1 MPSGKKSTPSQLWNH
16 LVKDAGLELNL
27 KKKPGRDA
35 DLELEVLRQLDPA
48 HGTPSAYP
56 SVKALLKADQQAAA
70 PAVTVERLLVA
81 VLESQKG
88 FAAMMGE
95 ILDTLAMAEATLGER
110 NLTIDF
116 SYDAVTDSHL
126 KQTLEQFRVDEERTR
141 RVCVSRFVSLSQEQ
155 RSEIHRILRALNNP
169 RQGARDDRLPLTP
182 QVNATPV
189 PARFRAPLLA
199 LETVVADFLRK
210 CSVYGVSREG
220 IRTGMWPPGDWS
232 EFTEEQK
239 EDARAVGAVLDHWDV
254 DIVDSINFIKHRASI
269 APSEQTTLLATLNEA
284 VALIPTRQQ
293 WVDETYKQLLDLLNL
308 PTWKRRH
315 ELYSV
320 WVGTRLLNVAKTH
333 ASQLTF
339 HTHGKVLSFAFG
351 GSALATYAYNGEQFA
366 IKCEVRSD
374 LVGTSTKRKRAIQPD
389 FRVLRE
395 GGTATPNDATY
406 LVVECK
412 HYLQQNVNNFATA
425 ASDYA
430 RSCRYAT
437 VLVVNHGPVEE
448 PKLLSAVEPEVQNRA
463 RFIGDATPGT
473 QAQLQAFLQT
483 ALFSTPARA
492 PSVPS
497 PRPQASANAP
507 STGSLTAP
515 LLSVEVEWDAALQD
529 IDLALAFD
537 PDVTSQSVEI
547 NYMNKGSMGA
557 PHYAVLQ
564 RDVHT
569 GPGKETIDIYQ
580 LTSRRYEVIVRNYS
594 KKGYLPAA
602 HLCGRILL
610 GNHRILATPPVDNV
624 TEWKMAVLMID
635 ADGTITVES

>member
-70 PAVTVERLLVA
+70 PTVTVERLLVA

-155 RSEIHRILRALNNP
+155 RSEIYSILRTLDYP
-169 RQGARDDRLPLTP
+169 SLGDRDDRLPLTP
-182 QVNATPV
+182 QVDATPA
-189 PARFRAPLLA
+189 PARFRAPLLT
-199 LETVVADFLRK
+199 LETMVADFLQLCR
-210 CSVYGVSREG
+210 VYGESRTANYSR
-220 IRTGMWPPGDWS
+220 IRPDGRWQDFS
-232 EFTEEQK
+232 EEEKQ
-239 EDARAVGAVLDHWDV
+239 AISRAAAATDYWDV
-254 DIVDSINFIKHRASI
+254 EIVDSINFIKHRASI
-269 APSEQTTLLATLNEA
+269 APSEQTTLLATLTKA

-293 WVDETYKQLLDLLNL
+293 WVDETYKQLFDLLNL

-351 GSALATYAYNGEQFA
+351 GSALATYAYNGAQFA

-473 QAQLQAFLQT
+473 PAQLQAFLQT

-537 PDVTSQSVEI
+537 PDGTSQSVEI